1 MRIRKR
7 RLPIFIEFSIISL
20 GIITCILVVY
30 TIIQAISI
38 NFYIVDYQK
47 DELEKRYE
55 ELKYTLATEE
65 INEKALEIFA
75 LDDDELIRI
84 YSNDEIKYTS
94 NNDKDDIFN
103 KIYVGNNDD
112 KKIKVKSIG
121 FDRYIVLDAP
131 IKINNEMMN
140 IQIIKSED
148 IFEDFIEVYFPVG
161 LVFLVKGIILSII
174 GAIYISRRFI
184 NRLNDISNNI
194 SEVKRKGIKYRVEI
208 SDRND

>member
-161 LVFLVKGIILSII
+161 LVFLVIGIILSII